1 MPLTP
6 NFTVSQTA
14 GLPRIINFTD
24 NSTGSDVAV
33 VGRRIY
39 IQKSNGV
46 YIVPTGVTTSYVVW
60 AIANASTTVDVL
72 NKDYALTIKVDW
84 LDVSGNILYSK
95 TRIVLF
101 TTYLKA
107 FFYSLTQYQA
117 SNKSITQ
124 NNNFYPN
131 KAKLWSYIKGAETA
145 IELAS
150 DISGAQNELDAG
162 TEMITSEKLY
172 F

>member
-14 GLPRIINFTD
+14 GLPRIINFVDT
-24 NSTGSDVAV
+24 SVGSNIAIVA
-33 VGRRIY
+33 RRIY
-39 IQKSNGV
+39 IQKNNGLFL
-46 YIVPTGVTTSYVVW
+46 VPTGTTTNFILW
-60 AIANASTTVDVL
+60 ALVNTSTTVDVL
-72 NKDYALTIKVDW
+72 NKDYALTVQVDW
-84 LDVSGNILYSK
+84 VDVSGNVVNTLTK
-95 TRIVLF
+95 TVLF
-101 TTYLKA
+101 TLYLKS

-162 TEMITSEKLY
+162 TEMITTEKLY